1 MKNEE
6 KTQIKTSGSPDA
18 VHSVD
23 ESRRSFSKKGLIA
36 PVIMTLA
43 NRSAWGANACVG
55 SGFQS
60 YSAAV
65 KNGQTLSHA
74 APNPDG
80 SSPYADWKTPAEWGE
95 DSDSARS
102 SWPYRLNRTPRVV
115 PVRTNPSNSSRFQRW
130 GNTQNGLTWTGNLT
144 LSNARTNW
152 DKAFLDQ
159 LLGSGYST
167 TMTIYQQ
174 LQSNTSD
181 LLAYQIATAMN
192 LLIYPVSVPTPNFTV
207 FTLEEFVLFYNNCL

>member
-1 MKNEE
+1 
-6 KTQIKTSGSPDA
+6 
-18 VHSVD
+18 
-23 ESRRSFSKKGLIA
+23 
-36 PVIMTLA
+36 
-43 NRSAWGANACVG
+43 
-55 SGFQS
+55 
-60 YSAAV
+60 
-65 KNGQTLSHA
+65 
-74 APNPDG
+74 
-80 SSPYADWKTPAEWGE
+80 
-95 DSDSARS
+95 
-102 SWPYRLNRTPRVV
+102 
-115 PVRTNPSNSSRFQRW
+115 VRTNPSNSNRFQRW